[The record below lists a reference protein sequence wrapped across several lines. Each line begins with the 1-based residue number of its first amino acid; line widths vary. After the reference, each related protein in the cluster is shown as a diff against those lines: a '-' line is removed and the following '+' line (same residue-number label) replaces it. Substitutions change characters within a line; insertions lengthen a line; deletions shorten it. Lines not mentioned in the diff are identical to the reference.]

1 MARAKI
7 NRERL
12 AVDMGN
18 PVHFSLPLRRR
29 LDFLNFSSQQSVY
42 HRICAYNEHLANEQS
57 GPKHRFDK
65 SEMIVDS
72 QD

>member
-7 NRERL
+7 KRERL
-12 AVDMGN
+12 AVDMEN
-18 PVHFSLPLRRR
+18 PFYFSLPLRKR
-29 LDFLNFSSQQSVY
+29 LEFLNFSSQQSVY

-57 GPKHRFDK
+57 GSKHRFDK
-65 SEMIVDS
+65 SEMIEDS